1 MKYTEEEKKAVEN
14 IKEIL
19 SFNLRNPFLDDE
31 ADNIEI
37 LLNLLEKQ
45 QKEIKELKEDIE
57 EYYKPTL
64 DIFDE
69 REYRKK
75 YLEERRKEEPN
86 LLYPD
91 GDEIYK
97 RYYEQK
103 EIIKELQLNIKDLKS
118 KTQII
123 SPLYVKENYVPK
135 EVIREKI
142 KELKDNR
149 PYLSKFDDWK
159 EKEYTNEDINNMC
172 VEVLEDLLGDE

>member
-1 MKYTEEEKKAVEN
+1 MKYTEEDKKSIEN
-14 IKEIL
+14 FKYWIQTNTERGVCTIPDYICI
-19 SFNLRNPFLDDE
+19 N
-31 ADNIEI
+31 A
-37 LLNLLEKQ
+37 LNLLKKQ

-123 SPLYVKENYVPK
+123 SPLYIKENYISK
-135 EVIREKI
+135 DEIRKKI
-142 KELKDNR
+142 KELNDNR

-159 EKEYTNEDINNMC
+159 EKEYTNEDIIDNC
-172 VEVLEDLLGDE
+172 VQALEELLGDE